1 MYRVKLIKG
10 RSYTGAIRATQD
22 EPFVDVE
29 DKAIAEAA
37 VATGYFE
44 LIDAEGGDDNGVTD
58 ISKMTVPQ
66 LEQYAKD
73 NNIDLG
79 GATRK
84 ADIIKAI
91 EAAQS
96 EGGDDNGDD
105 NNGSADFGEDDE

>member
-10 RSYTGAIRATQD
+10 RSYTGAIRATKD

-29 DKAIAEAA
+29 DKAIADAA

-44 LIDAEGGDDNGVTD
+44 FVEAEGGDDNAVTD

-96 EGGDDNGDD
+96 EGGDDNADD
-105 NNGSADFGEDDE
+105 ENGSADFGEDDE

>member
-10 RSYTGAIRATQD
+10 RSYTGAIRATQ
-22 EPFVDVE
+22 EQPFVDVE

-44 LIDAEGGDDNGVTD
+44 LVEAEGDDDNGSAD

-79 GATRK
+79 GATKK

-96 EGGDDNGDD
+96 EGDDD
-105 NNGSADFGEDDE
+105 NGSADFGEDDE

>member
-1 MYRVKLIKG
+1 MYRVKLVKG
-10 RSYTGAIRATQD
+10 RSYNGAIRATQE

-29 DKAIAEAA
+29 DKAIADAA

-44 LIDAEGGDDNGVTD
+44 YVESEGDDNNAPAD

-79 GATRK
+79 GATKK

-96 EGGDDNGDD
+96 EGDD
-105 NNGSADFGEDDE
+105 NNADGSADFSEDDE